1 MLLAAGHPQNL
12 FLNRKMVRGP
22 IAARRARNAAILAEA
37 EQLAAA
43 HQPRHARLPVVLLP
57 VNARSITELP
67 DDARE
72 RFLLHLRLQI
82 TRAFS
87 EPLRD
92 SAAGMPREEQGARL
106 DADEIEGP
114 DADSDATVHGAI
126 LGAGCA
132 TCLGECCTAGG
143 THAFLKTASLV
154 RVRAHLAGLGEHV
167 TPASIEAKYRSA
179 LPAQHYH
186 GSCVF
191 HAVGGCTLPRVLRS
205 NLCNRYLCGGLT
217 QLSRALTA
225 RNGTAAI
232 VAAADSVQL
241 RRLARVS
248 NDGVEPLPLR
258 TM

>member
-1 MLLAAGHPQNL
+1 M
-12 FLNRKMVRGP
+12 
-22 IAARRARNAAILAEA
+22 
-37 EQLAAA
+37 
-43 HQPRHARLPVVLLP
+43 LP
-57 VNARSITELP
+57 VNARSTTELP
-67 DDARE
+67 DEARA

-87 EPLRD
+87 EPVRD
-92 SAAGMPREEQGARL
+92 TASGMPVEEQGMRL
-106 DADEIEGP
+106 DAGDMEGP
-114 DADSDATVHGAI
+114 DADSDASVHGAI

-143 THAFLKTASLV
+143 THAFLKAASLV
-154 RVRAHLAGLGEHV
+154 RVRAHLTELGEDV
-167 TPASIEAKYRSA
+167 TPASIEEKYLSA
-179 LPAQHYH
+179 LPAQHYR

-217 QLSRALTA
+217 QLSRALA
-225 RNGTAAI
+225 AQNGTEAI

-248 NDGVEPLPLR
+248 NEGAEPLPLQAV
-258 TM
+258 